1 MIKLNLNN
9 QNQEVINANKIDI
22 ESTPNVDWGSMQYLS
37 SQNNFNDSESDKF
50 LQFELHDAATKQS
63 VRV

>member
-22 ESTPNVDWGSMQYLS
+22 ESAPNVDWGTMQYLS
-37 SQNNFNDSESDKF
+37 SQNIFNDSESDKF
-50 LQFELHDAATKQS
+50 LQF
-63 VRV
+63 